1 MKILVQFIFLIL
13 LANES
18 YCQNSNFIAKPRA
31 VNPQYLSNSDSLNIS
46 YEPSMPEIFNGNNS
60 ITQNIPYPIIF
71 IHGLDSSRNTWN
83 QFGSELIFRGLFF
96 GGQIDFCLNDDN
108 NNYSSNKLVWP
119 TPNADI
125 SLFTDYENDLIVGDF
140 YFINFDVDNNGNMPS
155 ADNDYFEEMLSNE
168 SAIVKQGVALRIAIQ
183 MVLAKTGRDKVILM
197 GHSMG
202 GLAAREY
209 IQNPVNWASDNRH
222 HIAKLVTTGSPHG
235 GFNYFD
241 LSPTVDNRSEAYRD
255 LREYYL
261 ESDYPGVYLFGGSE
275 NETVINNNFT
285 EDFYNIDVNCNGVSG
300 DNTSIIGL
308 NEKTLP
314 ANLEYSYIIGNCLDC
329 LISGGDGVVTEYNA
343 NLSNFLIN
351 PIPFNEFIHT
361 ATPNNFLIGLHS
373 DLPSATIVNMQAL
386 DQPMDFNLSYEVFL
400 NKEYKGFITKQA
412 DGDFI
417 DYDTYKINIDN
428 SGSYYFNIQ
437 NPFGTWLYFDIYDTN
452 FNIVSQNNLPY
463 VSTEAITEN
472 LDANYSPYFLDFYS
486 LADSDGATLNSYTF
500 SVEVNTLDINDNIAN
515 DNLKLYPNPT
525 NSIIRFDNSQT
536 NFETLDI
543 YNALGQTLLKINL
556 DNSIQSN
563 INISEFDSGVYTF
576 KLIKEGMV
584 KTIKVIKN

>member
-1 MKILVQFIFLIL
+1 MKILLQFIFLIL

-71 IHGLDSSRNTWN
+71 IHGLDSSSNTWN
-83 QFGSELIFRGLFF
+83 QFGHELILRGLFY
-96 GGQIDFCLNDDN
+96 GGQIDFCLNDDD

-125 SLFTDYENDLIVGDF
+125 SYFTDYENDLTVGDF
-140 YFINFDVDNNGNMPS
+140 YFINFDVDNNGNKPS
-155 ADNDYFEEMLSNE
+155 ADNNYFEEMLSNQ
-168 SAIVKQGVALRIAIQ
+168 SAVVKQGVALRIAIQ

-209 IQNPVNWASDNRH
+209 IQNPVNWASDNKH

-235 GFNYFD
+235 GFDFIDVSWN
-241 LSPTVDNRSEAYRD
+241 VDNRSEAYRD
-255 LREYYL
+255 LRKSYL
-261 ESDYPGVYLFGGSE
+261 ESEYPGVYLFGGSE

-314 ANLEYSYIIGNCLDC
+314 ANLEYSYVIGDC
-329 LISGGDGVVTEYNA
+329 LNCILSGGDGVVKEDDA
-343 NLSNFLIN
+343 NLNNFYNL
-351 PIPFNEFIHT
+351 PLPVNEFIHT
-361 ATPNNFLIGLHS
+361 ATTNNFIELHS

-400 NKEYKGFITKQA
+400 NKEYKGFMTRQA
-412 DGDFI
+412 DGDFM
-417 DYDTYKINIDN
+417 DSDAYKINIDN

-437 NPFGTWLYFDIYDTN
+437 NPFGIPLYFDIYDAN
-452 FNIVSQNNLPY
+452 FNVVSQNNLPFI
-463 VSTEAITEN
+463 STEAITEN

-486 LADSDGATLNSYTF
+486 LADFDGATLNPYTF
-500 SVEVNTLDINDNIAN
+500 SIEVNTLDLDATIAN

-543 YNALGQTLLKINL
+543 YNLLGQSLLKINL

-563 INISEFDSGVYTF
+563 INISEFDSGIYTF
-576 KLIKEGMV
+576 KFMKQGMF
-584 KTIKVIKN
+584 KNIKVIKN